1 MCSPLWYTPNSHR
14 RVHAHS
20 STHVALAHTHEHRR
34 AYIRCSSRTPC
45 SVEYT
50 QHIGPA
56 PTRVTIAFTRRPTMA
71 VLKCRKSQIGRPNM
85 CASIRVTGDPKV
97 GKLLC
102 LRRRAI
108 ALPHSRRLCAAAAS
122 LPPPLLDARKSVPST
137 ARANMCREHSPCRD
151 RADDVTGESGGPSGC
166 CRLPCQGAIR
176 PGPRRRRL

>member
-20 STHVALAHTHEHRR
+20 SIHVALAHTHEHS

-97 GKLLC
+97 GKLHC

-108 ALPHSRRLCAAAAS
+108 ALPHSR
-122 LPPPLLDARKSVPST
+122 LL
-137 ARANMCREHSPCRD
+137 
-151 RADDVTGESGGPSGC
+151 GPSDFVG
-166 CRLPCQGAIR
+166 LKSCQW
-176 PGPRRRRL
+176 PGPRFGFFNLKFPSRRSSRSSSALLGGAARLSVACMPPP